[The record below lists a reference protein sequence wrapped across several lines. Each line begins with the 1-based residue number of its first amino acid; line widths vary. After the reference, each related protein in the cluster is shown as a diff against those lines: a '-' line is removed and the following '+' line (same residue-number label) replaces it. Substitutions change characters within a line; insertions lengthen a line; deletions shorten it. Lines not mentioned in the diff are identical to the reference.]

1 MIKAGTRE
9 RQFIELCNSID
20 NNLLSGKMSFE
31 NSENVYVSVDNSI
44 ILDKEIILIEIDAS
58 NQAKLVSGQYTL
70 LNLLKDKPSK
80 RYKGTVSGKELIFF
94 VIHCYGNSDK
104 NNKYNP
110 DRSKNNFKL
119 INKLAFNDK
128 GLKYGSMHIDDL
140 TNIDSKEKLLNE
152 IMKNIC

>member
-80 RYKGTVSGKELIFF
+80 RYKGIVSGKELIFF